1 MPLPSADVT
10 ASMRRTRP
18 GATRA
23 RTSRT
28 PSQFWAQ
35 AVASSVTAPTATP
48 TGPVASCT
56 RARPTVSTAG
66 AIRRNRPTRAWRP
79 SRRAPAPMT
88 VASSCH
94 APRSAPRTCTK
105 RPPMASSGP
114 MAAARPSRTTAAART
129 GSGTARMA
137 AARAEITLAS
147 ASTPGARADPT
158 LVSSAVSLVRACV
171 NLKNACRS
179 TSLNALCSSSRV
191 TCASRWNTP
200 RTESASWPSRFST
213 PTKPRTLSVTDAS
226 ACALPPNLLRRT
238 SRRASS
244 PCSRRICLSCSPL
257 RPTARRVCSASRL
270 GWSKSV
276 NTARRAVTASS
287 VPRPARVITAR
298 AAATWSNETPIVA
311 ATGTTRP
318 MAPASASASA
328 LPSRTAAR
336 RMPVARPASMA
347 PCP

>member
-1 MPLPSADVT
+1 
-10 ASMRRTRP
+10 
-18 GATRA
+18 
-23 RTSRT
+23 
-28 PSQFWAQ
+28 
-35 AVASSVTAPTATP
+35 
-48 TGPVASCT
+48 
-56 RARPTVSTAG
+56 
-66 AIRRNRPTRAWRP
+66 
-79 SRRAPAPMT
+79 MT

-147 ASTPGARADPT
+147 ASTPGAKVEPI

-213 PTKPRTLSVTDAS
+213 PTRPRTLSVTEANASCVAPEPAAQDLEEGQQPLLPQDLPQLLVRSGRRPEAS
-226 ACALPPNLLRRT
+226 A
-238 SRRASS
+238 
-244 PCSRRICLSCSPL
+244 
-257 RPTARRVCSASRL
+257 RPR
-270 GWSKSV
+270 GW
-276 NTARRAVTASS
+276 AGAGR
-287 VPRPARVITAR
+287 
-298 AAATWSNETPIVA
+298 
-311 ATGTTRP
+311 
-318 MAPASASASA
+318 
-328 LPSRTAAR
+328 
-336 RMPVARPASMA
+336 
-347 PCP
+347 